1 MSSIPESF
9 IRHAIGET
17 EFEKLLEQR
26 ELLDA
31 TELVAQMGHCQWDYQ
46 NNRLISC
53 SQGYARIFNTS
64 VEEIIKLQSNW
75 ESSLSQIYPDDRDH
89 YLAAYTSQQISG
101 NYKVEY
107 RIMRND
113 GEIRWLRETGTLK
126 YDDSNQVVD
135 AFGILQDITEQLVHQ
150 RELETGQELARQVEA
165 ITDIGHFI
173 NDEANDKYL
182 YISPGY
188 ARIHGH
194 TVESFMQYVESLGDN
209 LAAVHEEDRER
220 LRSDILDY
228 VNQGDDSFESEYR
241 IVQPNGTIIWI
252 KERSKSSLKENGK
265 VTQTLGVLQDITEK
279 KNFEQTLQKSKDSL
293 EVTVEER
300 TRELADTV
308 RHLQQEI
315 QERAGVSFEL
325 ENKNA
330 ELERFAYTV
339 SHDLKT
345 PLVTIKGFL
354 GLLDKDLAAQDI
366 TRAAEDME
374 KIKRAADT
382 MAQLLEELL
391 ELSRIGRV
399 VGEKVTCS
407 MTEIA
412 MQAAQMIETR
422 GIERGVEFVID
433 DMPSVSGDKTR
444 LIEVYQNL
452 LENALKFMGDQ
463 PAPRIHVGARQ
474 EPDRI
479 CFFVRDNG
487 VGISEEY
494 HQLVF
499 ELFERLSPDVDGTGV
514 GLTLVKRIV
523 EVHGGEIWIES
534 DGAGHGCTL
543 WFTLSGLS

>member
-1 MSSIPESF
+1 MSSISESF
-9 IRHAIGET
+9 IKHAIDEA
-17 EFEKLLEQR
+17 EFGKLLEQR

-53 SQGYARIFNTS
+53 SQGYARIFNSS
-64 VEEIIKLQSNW
+64 VEEIIKLQSTW
-75 ESSLSQIYPDDRDH
+75 ESSLSQIHPDDRDH
-89 YLAAYTSQQISG
+89 YLTAYTSQKSRG
-101 NYKVEY
+101 HYNVEY
-107 RIMRND
+107 RIIRND
-113 GEIRWLRETGTLK
+113 GEIRWLRESGTLK
-126 YDDSNQVVD
+126 YDNNNEVVD
-135 AFGILQDITEQLVHQ
+135 AFGILQDITEQLAHQ
-150 RELETGQELARQVEA
+150 RELETGQELASQVEA

-173 NDEANDKYL
+173 NDEENDKFL

-194 TVESFMQYVESLGDN
+194 TVESFMQYVESIGDN
-209 LAAVHEEDRER
+209 LAAVHDADRER
-220 LRSDILDY
+220 LRSKIFDY
-228 VNQGDDSFESEYR
+228 IDHGDDSFESEYR
-241 IVQPNGTIIWI
+241 IVQPDGKVTWI
-252 KERSKSSLKENGK
+252 KERSKSSLKRNGR

-279 KNFEQTLQKSKDSL
+279 KNFEQALQKAKDSL
-293 EVTVEER
+293 EVIVGER
-300 TRELADTV
+300 TWELADTV
-308 RHLQQEI
+308 RQLQQEI
-315 QERAGVSFEL
+315 QERAGISSEL

-399 VGEKVTCS
+399 VGEKVSCN

-412 MQAAQMIETR
+412 MQAAQMLETR
-422 GIERGVEFVID
+422 SVELGVEYVID
-433 DMPSVSGDKTR
+433 DMPNVIGDKTR

-452 LENALKFMGDQ
+452 LENAIKFIDNQ
-463 PAPRIHVGARQ
+463 PAPRIHVGATQ
-474 EPDRI
+474 ETGRT

-487 VGISEEY
+487 AGISAEY

-534 DGAGHGCTL
+534 DGPGHGCTL
-543 WFTLSGLS
+543 WFTLPGLS

>member
-9 IRHAIGET
+9 IKHVIDEA

-31 TELVAQMGHCQWDYQ
+31 TELVARMGHCQWDYR

-53 SQGYARIFNTS
+53 SQGYARIFNSS

-75 ESSLSQIYPDDRDH
+75 ESSLSQIHPNDRDH
-89 YLAAYTSQQISG
+89 YLAAYTSQQSSG

-107 RIMRND
+107 RIIRND
-113 GEIRWLRETGTLK
+113 GEIRWLHETGTLK
-126 YDDSNQVVD
+126 FDDNNEVVD
-135 AFGILQDITEQLVHQ
+135 AFGI
-150 RELETGQELARQVEA
+150 
-165 ITDIGHFI
+165 
-173 NDEANDKYL
+173 
-182 YISPGY
+182 
-188 ARIHGH
+188 
-194 TVESFMQYVESLGDN
+194 
-209 LAAVHEEDRER
+209 
-220 LRSDILDY
+220 
-228 VNQGDDSFESEYR
+228 
-241 IVQPNGTIIWI
+241 
-252 KERSKSSLKENGK
+252 
-265 VTQTLGVLQDITEK
+265 LQDITEK
-279 KNFEQTLQKSKDSL
+279 KNFEQTLQQAKDSL
-293 EVTVEER
+293 EVIVEER

-308 RHLQQEI
+308 RQLQQEI
-315 QERAGVSFEL
+315 QERAGVSSEL

-374 KIKRAADT
+374 KIKHAADT

-399 VGEKVTCS
+399 VGEKVTCG

-412 MQAAQMIETR
+412 MQAAQLLETR
-422 GIERGVEFVID
+422 SDELGVEYVID
-433 DMPSVSGDKTR
+433 DMPDVIGDKSR

-452 LENALKFMGDQ
+452 LENSIKFMGKQ
-463 PAPRIHVGARQ
+463 PAPRIHVGAAQ
-474 EPDRI
+474 EPDRT

-487 VGISEEY
+487 VGISTEY

-499 ELFERLSPDVDGTGV
+499 ELFERLNQDVDGTGV
-514 GLTLVKRIV
+514 GLALVKRIV

-534 DGAGHGCTL
+534 DSPGHGCTL
-543 WFTLSGLS
+543 WFTLPDLS

>member
-9 IRHAIGET
+9 IKHAIDEA

-31 TELVAQMGHCQWDYQ
+31 TELVAHMGHRQWDYQ

-64 VEEIIKLQSNW
+64 IEEIIKLQSNW
-75 ESSLSQIYPDDRDH
+75 ESSLSQIHPDDRDH
-89 YLAAYTSQQISG
+89 YLAAYTSQQSNG
-101 NYKVEY
+101 NYRVEY
-107 RIMRND
+107 RINRND

-126 YDDSNQVVD
+126 YDANNEVVD
-135 AFGILQDITEQLVHQ
+135 AFGILQDITEQLSHQ
-150 RELETGQELARQVEA
+150 HELENSQELARQVEA
-165 ITDIGHFI
+165 ITDIGYFI
-173 NDEANDKYL
+173 NDEEDDKYL

-194 TVESFMQYVESLGDN
+194 TSESFMHFVESIGDN

-220 LRSDILDY
+220 LRSEIIAY
-228 VNQGDDSFESEYR
+228 VDHGDDSFESEYR
-241 IVQPNGTIIWI
+241 IVRPDGKVTWI
-252 KERSKSSLKENGK
+252 KERSKSSLKQNGK
-265 VTQTLGVLQDITEK
+265 VKQTLGVLQDITEK

-293 EVTVEER
+293 EVVVEER

-308 RHLQQEI
+308 KQLQLEI
-315 QERAGVSFEL
+315 REREGVTSEL
-325 ENKNA
+325 ESKNA

-354 GLLDKDLAAQDI
+354 GLLDKDLQAKDI

-374 KIKRAADT
+374 KIKHAADT
-382 MAQLLEELL
+382 MARLLEELL
-391 ELSRIGRV
+391 ELSRIGLV

-422 GIERGVEFVID
+422 SIECGAEFVID
-433 DMPSVSGDKTR
+433 DMPNVNGDKTR

-452 LENALKFMGDQ
+452 LENALKFIGDQ
-463 PAPRIHVGARQ
+463 PAPLIHVGATQ
-474 EPDRI
+474 ETGKT

-487 VGISEEY
+487 IGISAEY

-499 ELFERLSPDVDGTGV
+499 ELFERLSPDVNGTGV

-523 EVHGGEIWIES
+523 EVHGGEIWVES
-534 DGAGHGCTL
+534 DGPGHGCTL
-543 WFTLSGLS
+543 WFTLPDMS

>member
-9 IRHAIGET
+9 IKHVIDEA

-31 TELVAQMGHCQWDYQ
+31 TELVAQMGHCQWDYH

-75 ESSLSQIYPDDRDH
+75 EDSMAQVHTEDRDK
-89 YLAAYTSQQISG
+89 YLEAYYSQRETG
-101 NYKVEY
+101 NYTVEY
-107 RIMRND
+107 RIIRND
-113 GEIRWLRETGTLK
+113 GETRWLREVGLLK
-126 YDDSNQVVD
+126 FDENDEVTD
-135 AFGILQDITEQLVHQ
+135 AFGIIQDITERVVHEH
-150 RELETGQELARQVEA
+150 ELENSQELARQVEA
-165 ITDIGHFI
+165 ITDIGYFI
-173 NDEANDKYL
+173 NDEEIDKYL
-182 YISPGY
+182 YISPGF
-188 ARIHGH
+188 ARIHGR
-194 TVESFMQYVESLGDN
+194 TVEDYMQYVESCEDN
-209 LAAVHEEDRER
+209 LAAIHEADREL
-220 LRSDILDY
+220 LRSEILDW
-228 VNQGDDSFESEYR
+228 VENGDEDFESEYR
-241 IVQPNGTIIWI
+241 VVHPDGKVVWI
-252 KERSKSSLKENGK
+252 RERSISRVKKNGRVK
-265 VTQTLGVLQDITEK
+265 LTLGVSQDITEK
-279 KNFEQTLQKSKDSL
+279 KTFEQTLQKAKDSL
-293 EVTVEER
+293 EVTVKER

-308 RHLQQEI
+308 GQLQLEI
-315 QERAGVSFEL
+315 QERKGVASEL

-366 TRAAEDME
+366 TSAAEDME
-374 KIKRAADT
+374 KIKHAADT

-399 VGEKVTCS
+399 VGEKATCS
-407 MTEIA
+407 MTELA
-412 MQAAQMIETR
+412 RQAAQLLETR
-422 GIERGVEFVID
+422 SLELGVEYVID
-433 DMPSVSGDKTR
+433 DMPDVIGDKTR
-444 LIEVYQNL
+444 LTEIYQNL
-452 LENALKFMGDQ
+452 LENSIKFMGNQ
-463 PAPRIHVGARQ
+463 PAPRIHVGAMQ
-474 EPDRI
+474 ETGRT

-487 VGISEEY
+487 VGISAEY

-514 GLTLVKRIV
+514 GLALVKRIV

-534 DGAGHGCTL
+534 DGPGHGCTL
-543 WFTLSGLS
+543 WFTLPGLS